1 MEPAQLDVMRRTA
14 IAARDYCRLI
24 GLDAAH
30 VRGLTI
36 TTVRQ
41 VIQESG
47 AGTSQNARRNNFFG
61 QKSRIRDG
69 AEINVDRWATGEYL
83 LTSNPEWR
91 DGVQAVDP
99 DWMYTYASLEDSVRA
114 HVDYVTG
121 RSGMARYLDP
131 PADPDAIASWL
142 VTPPRAYATDPTYAA
157 SLRGL
162 DARWGVTALVDPLL
176 QEPAMPLPHAT
187 RLGHT
192 ADLLTQWGYK
202 VTRVAGWESR
212 QASTIPLVPV
222 AIIQHH
228 TAARETPL
236 SYLLDGDSQRHLP
249 GPLSQWQVKRSGE
262 IILLAAGYANHAGY
276 VDPAAFD
283 VIASGHAPLD
293 AEVIPGPD
301 STTWSANRHSIGI
314 EADGP
319 GGPDDWS
326 AEETAACIA
335 LNAALNITYGWT
347 AAVRTGAHKEITRR
361 KPADPVVHMGRFRRD
376 ILAEIGRRTGSPAE
390 ASPLSS
396 TSETIRK
403 GSTGAAVL
411 RWTTWLHSMFS
422 YAAKVSPGT
431 YFGEDTEA
439 ATREF
444 QRRVNLDADGI
455 VGPKTYAAA
464 RKLGFK
470 G

>member
-1 MEPAQLDVMRRTA
+1 
-14 IAARDYCRLI
+14 
-24 GLDAAH
+24 
-30 VRGLTI
+30 
-36 TTVRQ
+36 
-41 VIQESG
+41 
-47 AGTSQNARRNNFFG
+47 
-61 QKSRIRDG
+61 
-69 AEINVDRWATGEYL
+69 
-83 LTSNPEWR
+83 
-91 DGVQAVDP
+91 
-99 DWMYTYASLEDSVRA
+99 
-114 HVDYVTG
+114 
-121 RSGMARYLDP
+121 
-131 PADPDAIASWL
+131 
-142 VTPPRAYATDPTYAA
+142 
-157 SLRGL
+157 
-162 DARWGVTALVDPLL
+162 
-176 QEPAMPLPHAT
+176 MPLPNAT

-236 SYLLDGDSQRHLP
+236 SYLLGGDSQRSLP

-326 AEETAACIA
+326 AEEMAACIA

-396 TSETIRK
+396 TTATPPTIRK
-403 GSTGAAVL
+403 GSTGPAVVA
-411 RWTTWLHSMFS
+411 WTTWLRRMFS

-431 YFGEDTEA
+431 YFGADTDA

-464 RKLGFK
+464 RKLGYK